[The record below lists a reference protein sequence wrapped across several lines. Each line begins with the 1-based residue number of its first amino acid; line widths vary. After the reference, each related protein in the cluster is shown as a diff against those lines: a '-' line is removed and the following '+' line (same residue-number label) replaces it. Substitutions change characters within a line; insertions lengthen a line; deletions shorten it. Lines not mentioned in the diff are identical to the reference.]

1 MRGLEVATWLK
12 HRKGKYM
19 NEESLMMVIT
29 NYAIENANLRIVVEE
44 LNAKIEQLEKENDDE
59 LQINE

>member
-1 MRGLEVATWLK
+1 
-12 HRKGKYM
+12 M

-44 LNAKIEQLEKENDDE
+44 LNAKIEQLEKENDNE
-59 LQINE
+59 LQTHE